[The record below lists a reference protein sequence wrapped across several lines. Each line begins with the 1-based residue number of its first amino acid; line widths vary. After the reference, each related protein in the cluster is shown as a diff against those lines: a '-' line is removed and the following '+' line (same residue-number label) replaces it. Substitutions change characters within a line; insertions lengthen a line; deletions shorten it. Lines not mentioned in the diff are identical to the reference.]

1 MKFKI
6 ELNWVMV
13 LKNICVHILC
23 NNNLFYQVRWWSDGK
38 GLGLQLKRWKGEK
51 LNPTLDML
59 RSWHHYDKLS

>member
-38 GLGLQLKRWKGEK
+38 GLGLQLKDEK
-51 LNPTLDML
+51 VK
-59 RSWHHYDKLS
+59 S